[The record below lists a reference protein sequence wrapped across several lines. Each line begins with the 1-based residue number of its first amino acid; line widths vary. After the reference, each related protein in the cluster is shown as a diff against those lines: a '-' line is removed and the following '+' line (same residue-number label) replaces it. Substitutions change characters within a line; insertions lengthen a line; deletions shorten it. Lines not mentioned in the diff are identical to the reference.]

1 MERMSLTVV
10 FLGYLVLLMEGLAD
24 GLEVI
29 REDAE
34 GLFLTPFG
42 LIGNIAISP
51 DGRHIGKDLIPRF
64 DDVKR
69 SDLSL
74 FYKSDGFLVVFRDAE
89 VLANIPHRAAVDIG

>member
-1 MERMSLTVV
+1 
-10 FLGYLVLLMEGLAD
+10 MEGLAD

-51 DGRHIGKDLIPRF
+51 DGRHIGKDLIARF
-64 DDVKR
+64 DYVKR

-89 VLANIPHRAAVDIG
+89 VLANIPHRAAIDIG